1 MFKDIEIPN
10 IAYHNYKTQF
20 KKNSGLSDLEIKQKI
35 IRNICVSPSIPDK
48 KNGTVRY
55 FFGGMRISLRNN
67 EVVSL
72 VKIGIVGWTRPK
84 ILEQIAEEY
93 IAQEFE
99 KELGI
104 EV

>member
-1 MFKDIEIPN
+1 
-10 IAYHNYKTQF
+10 
-20 KKNSGLSDLEIKQKI
+20 
-35 IRNICVSPSIPDK
+35 
-48 KNGTVRY
+48 
-55 FFGGMRISLRNN
+55 MRISLRNN